1 MIIIKSNKI
10 RKITNFPVT
19 LLILSLKQKSKN
31 KKIIKFKIAKI
42 IKILKNKDINYNS
55 IPHNHI

>member
-1 MIIIKSNKI
+1 MIIIQSNKT

-31 KKIIKFKIAKI
+31 KNAKI
-42 IKILKNKDINYNS
+42 IKILKTKDINYNS

>member
-1 MIIIKSNKI
+1 MIIIQSNKT

-42 IKILKNKDINYNS
+42 IKILKTKDINYNS